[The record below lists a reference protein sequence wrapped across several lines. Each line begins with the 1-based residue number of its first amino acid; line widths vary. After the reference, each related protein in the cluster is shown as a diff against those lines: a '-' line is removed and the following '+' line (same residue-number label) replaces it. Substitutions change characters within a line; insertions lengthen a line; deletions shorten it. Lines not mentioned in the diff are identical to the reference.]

1 MSEPQH
7 PTPFGS
13 HTGNASGSQ
22 HDGQPGA
29 EGAASNASQPGK
41 LDSIQ
46 AVGARLAQLRQAKAW
61 SIDDVSARLKVSPAK
76 LLALESGDISH
87 LPDRTFAAG
96 IVRSYAKILGA
107 DPTPFTQAFRREG
120 DDVAHNLKVPA
131 SAGAGMPRGR
141 VSVPLGNS
149 SGRRRS
155 WMWGVLAIIVV
166 LAALVMWH
174 TGGDSSN
181 WLARLK
187 ASTGVGAT
195 STPEANETV
204 AASSVATPDEAAAA
218 NTGEASLPEVA
229 SAPGEQPM
237 PASSPTLS
245 AVQAAPGAAV
255 PASAAKAA
263 SASASKAASASA
275 AKAASASAA
284 KAASVTAA
292 ASAPVVAGSGS
303 GAVELKVK
311 EDSWFSVRGKD
322 GKELFSGLVHAGS
335 TQRVQGEAP
344 FKVTVGNVKG
354 VESLSVDDEPV
365 DAKRYSSAK
374 GNVARLSLP

>member
-13 HTGNASGSQ
+13 HTGNRSDSQ
-22 HDGQPGA
+22 HEGQAGA
-29 EGAASNASQPGK
+29 QGAASNAGQAGH

-61 SIDDVSARLKVSPAK
+61 SIDDVSARLKVSPPK
-76 LLALESGDISH
+76 LLALEAGDISQ

-96 IVRSYAKILGA
+96 IVRSYAKILGT
-107 DPTPFTQAFRREG
+107 DPAPFTQAFRRNG
-120 DDVAHNLKVPA
+120 DGIEHNLKVPA
-131 SAGAGMPRGR
+131 SAGAGLPRGR

-155 WMWGVLAIIVV
+155 WMWGVLAIIVA

-174 TGGDSSN
+174 TGGDSGN

-187 ASTGVGAT
+187 ASTGVGLSPT
-195 STPEANETV
+195 STSNSTESK
-204 AASSVATPDEAAAA
+204 AAVSAPTPDEAAAA

-229 SAPGEQPM
+229 AAPGEQPM
-237 PASSPTLS
+237 PRPLGTNALPASSSTLS
-245 AVQAAPGAAV
+245 AVQGASAPSVAAPASA
-255 PASAAKAA
+255 PKMASAAKAA
-263 SASASKAASASA
+263 PAVATAAS
-275 AKAASASAA
+275 
-284 KAASVTAA
+284 
-292 ASAPVVAGSGS
+292 SAPAVAGSGS

-322 GKELFSGLVHAGS
+322 GKELFSGLVHAGA
-335 TQRVQGEAP
+335 TQRVEGEAP

-365 DAKRYSSAK
+365 DAKRYSSAR

>member
-13 HTGNASGSQ
+13 HTGNRSGGQS
-22 HDGQPGA
+22 DGQPGA
-29 EGAASNASQPGK
+29 EGAASNPSQAGT

-61 SIDDVSARLKVSPAK
+61 SIDDVSARLKVSPPK
-76 LLALESGDISH
+76 LLALEAGDISH
-87 LPDRTFAAG
+87 MPDRTFAAG

-107 DPTPFTQAFRREG
+107 DPAPFTQAFRREG
-120 DDVAHNLKVPA
+120 GGIEQNLKVPA
-131 SAGAGMPRGR
+131 SAGAGLPRGR

-149 SGRRRS
+149 SGRKRS
-155 WMWGVLAIIVV
+155 WMWGVLAIIAV
-166 LAALVMWH
+166 LVALVMWH
-174 TGGDSSN
+174 TGGDSGN

-187 ASTGVGAT
+187 ASTGVGT
-195 STPEANETV
+195 SSTSESKEPV

-229 SAPGEQPM
+229 TSPNEQPM
-237 PASSPTLS
+237 PRPLGTNALPASSSTLS
-245 AVQAAPGAAV
+245 AVQGASTPAAAA
-255 PASAAKAA
+255 PASAAKVAPA
-263 SASASKAASASA
+263 
-275 AKAASASAA
+275 
-284 KAASVTAA
+284 VTV
-292 ASAPVVAGSGS
+292 ASAPTVAGSGS
-303 GAVELKVK
+303 SAIELKVK

-322 GKELFSGLVHAGS
+322 GKELYSGLVHAGN
-335 TQRVQGEAP
+335 TQRVEGEAP

-365 DAKRYSSAK
+365 DAKRYSAAR

>member
-13 HTGNASGSQ
+13 HTGNRSGDQ

-29 EGAASNASQPGK
+29 QGAALNAGQAGT

-61 SIDDVSARLKVSPAK
+61 SIDDVSARLKVSPPK
-76 LLALESGDISH
+76 LLALEAGDISQM
-87 LPDRTFAAG
+87 PDRTFAAG

-107 DPTPFTQAFRREG
+107 DPAPFTQAFRREG
-120 DDVAHNLKVPA
+120 GNVELNLKVPA
-131 SAGAGMPRGR
+131 SSGAGLPRGR

-149 SGRRRS
+149 SGRKRS
-155 WMWGVLAIIVV
+155 WMWGVLAVIVV

-187 ASTGVGAT
+187 ASTGVGT
-195 STPEANETV
+195 SSAPVSNEQPSA
-204 AASSVATPDEAAAA
+204 AASPPTPDEAAAA
-218 NTGEASLPEVA
+218 NTGEASSLPEVA
-229 SAPGEQPM
+229 TSPNEQPM
-237 PASSPTLS
+237 PRPLGTNALPASSSTLA
-245 AVQAAPGAAV
+245 AVQGASTPVA
-255 PASAAKAA
+255 AAKAA
-263 SASASKAASASA
+263 PASV
-275 AKAASASAA
+275 AKAASESAA
-284 KAASVTAA
+284 VTAA
-292 ASAPVVAGSGS
+292 ASAPAVAGSGS
-303 GAVELKVK
+303 SAVELKVK

-322 GKELFSGLVHAGS
+322 GKELYSGLVRAGN
-335 TQRVQGEAP
+335 TQRVEGEAP

-365 DAKRYSSAK
+365 DAKKYSSAR

>member
-13 HTGNASGSQ
+13 HSGNRSG
-22 HDGQPGA
+22 GQYDDQAGA
-29 EGAASNASQPGK
+29 ERAASNASQAGP
-41 LDSIQ
+41 LDSIP

-61 SIDDVSARLKVSPAK
+61 SIDDVSARLKVSPTK

-107 DPTPFTQAFRREG
+107 DPAPFTQAFRRDGGEI
-120 DDVAHNLKVPA
+120 AENLKVPA
-131 SAGAGMPRGR
+131 SAGAGLPRGR

-149 SGRRRS
+149 SGRKRS
-155 WMWGVLAIIVV
+155 WMWGMLAIIVV
-166 LAALVMWH
+166 LVALVMWH

-187 ASTGVGAT
+187 ATTGMGLS
-195 STPEANETV
+195 STPTAPSNES
-204 AASSVATPDEAAAA
+204 AGASSAPTPDEAAAA

-229 SAPGEQPM
+229 TAPGEQPM
-237 PASSPTLS
+237 PRPLGTNALPASSSTLS
-245 AVQAAPGAAV
+245 AVQGASAPAAAA
-255 PASAAKAA
+255 PASAAKTAPA
-263 SASASKAASASA
+263 
-275 AKAASASAA
+275 
-284 KAASVTAA
+284 AA
-292 ASAPVVAGSGS
+292 ASAPAVAGSGS
-303 GAVELKVK
+303 SAIELKVK

-335 TQRVQGEAP
+335 AQRVEGEAP
-344 FKVTVGNVKG
+344 FKVTVGNAKG

-365 DAKRYSSAK
+365 DAKRYSSAR

>member
-13 HTGNASGSQ
+13 HSGNRSGGQ
-22 HDGQPGA
+22 YDGQAGA
-29 EGAASNASQPGK
+29 EGAASNASQAGP
-41 LDSIQ
+41 LDSIP

-61 SIDDVSARLKVSPAK
+61 SIDDVSARLKVSPPK
-76 LLALESGDISH
+76 LLALEAGDISQ

-107 DPTPFTQAFRREG
+107 DPALFTQAFRRDSG
-120 DDVAHNLKVPA
+120 DIEHNLKVPA
-131 SAGAGMPRGR
+131 SAGTGLPRGR

-149 SGRRRS
+149 SGRKRS
-155 WMWGVLAIIVV
+155 WMWGVLAIIAV
-166 LAALVMWH
+166 LVALVMWQ
-174 TGGDSSN
+174 TGGESSN

-187 ASTGVGAT
+187 ATTGMGLSSTSPAT
-195 STPEANETV
+195 SNDSAGAPSAP
-204 AASSVATPDEAAAA
+204 TPDEAAAA

-229 SAPGEQPM
+229 AAPGEQPM
-237 PASSPTLS
+237 PRPLGTNALPASSSTLS
-245 AVQAAPGAAV
+245 AVQGASAPA
-255 PASAAKAA
+255 ASAAK
-263 SASASKAASASA
+263 
-275 AKAASASAA
+275 
-284 KAASVTAA
+284 TAPA
-292 ASAPVVAGSGS
+292 VAVASAPAVSGGGSS
-303 GAVELKVK
+303 AIELKVK

-365 DAKRYSSAK
+365 DAKRYSSAR

>member
-13 HTGNASGSQ
+13 HSDNRPGSH
-22 HDGQPGA
+22 HDAQGGA
-29 EGAASNASQPGK
+29 EGAASNPGQTGN

-61 SIDDVSARLKVSPAK
+61 SIDDVSARLKVSPQK
-76 LLALESGDISH
+76 LLALEAGDISH

-107 DPTPFTQAFRREG
+107 DPAPFTQAFRRDGG
-120 DDVAHNLKVPA
+120 DIEQNLKVPA
-131 SAGAGMPRGR
+131 SAGTGLPRAR

-149 SGRRRS
+149 SGRKRS
-155 WMWGVLAIIVV
+155 WIWGVLAIIVV

-187 ASTGVGAT
+187 AATGLGLSSTSAPAAGSNESSGTT
-195 STPEANETV
+195 SAP
-204 AASSVATPDEAAAA
+204 TPDEAAAA

-229 SAPGEQPM
+229 AAPGEQPM
-237 PASSPTLS
+237 PRPLGTNALPASSSTLS
-245 AVQAAPGAAV
+245 AVQGASAPAAAAPASAAKG
-255 PASAAKAA
+255 ASAAKAA
-263 SASASKAASASA
+263 SAVATA
-275 AKAASASAA
+275 
-284 KAASVTAA
+284 AA
-292 ASAPVVAGSGS
+292 ASAPAVAGSGS
-303 GAVELKVK
+303 GAIELKVK

-335 TQRVQGEAP
+335 TQRVEGEAP

-365 DAKRYSSAK
+365 DAKRYSSAR

>member
-13 HTGNASGSQ
+13 HTGNRAGGQ
-22 HDGQPGA
+22 HDGEAGA
-29 EGAASNASQPGK
+29 QGAAFGASQAGP
-41 LDSIQ
+41 LDSVQ

-61 SIDDVSARLKVSPAK
+61 SIDDVSARLKVSPSK
-76 LLALESGDISH
+76 LLALESGDISQM
-87 LPDRTFAAG
+87 PDRTFAAG

-107 DPTPFTQAFRREG
+107 DPAPFTQAFRR
-120 DDVAHNLKVPA
+120 DDGAIEHNLKVPV
-131 SAGAGMPRGR
+131 SSGAGLPRGR

-149 SGRRRS
+149 SGRRKS
-155 WMWGVLAIIVV
+155 WLWGVLAIIVV

-187 ASTGVGAT
+187 ATTGVGLSSAPG
-195 STPEANETV
+195 SNEPA
-204 AASSVATPDEAAAA
+204 AASSPPTPDEAAAA

-229 SAPGEQPM
+229 AAPGEQPM
-237 PASSPTLS
+237 PRPLGTNALPASSSTLS
-245 AVQAAPGAAV
+245 AVQGASQGASAPGAAA
-255 PASAAKAA
+255 PASAAK
-263 SASASKAASASA
+263 S
-275 AKAASASAA
+275 AKAASAATAVAA
-284 KAASVTAA
+284 AA
-292 ASAPVVAGSGS
+292 ASAPSVAGSGS
-303 GAVELKVK
+303 GAIELKVK

-322 GKELFSGLVHAGS
+322 GKELYSGLVRAGS
-335 TQRVQGEAP
+335 TQRVEGEAP

-365 DAKRYSSAK
+365 DAKRYSSAR

>member
-13 HTGNASGSQ
+13 HSGNRSGDQ
-22 HDGQPGA
+22 YDGQAGA
-29 EGAASNASQPGK
+29 EGAASNASQTGS

-61 SIDDVSARLKVSPAK
+61 SIDDVSARLKVSPPK
-76 LLALESGDISH
+76 LLALEAGDISH

-107 DPTPFTQAFRREG
+107 DPAPFTQAFRRGGGEIEQ
-120 DDVAHNLKVPA
+120 NLKVPA
-131 SAGAGMPRGR
+131 SAGAGLPRGR
-141 VSVPLGNS
+141 VSVPLGNA
-149 SGRRRS
+149 SGRKRS
-155 WMWGVLAIIVV
+155 WMWGVLAVIVV

-187 ASTGVGAT
+187 TTTGMGLSSMSAPASN
-195 STPEANETV
+195 EAAGT
-204 AASSVATPDEAAAA
+204 ASAPTPDEAAAA

-229 SAPGEQPM
+229 GAPGEQPM
-237 PASSPTLS
+237 PRPLGTSALPASSPALS
-245 AVQAAPGAAV
+245 AIQGASAPVATAPAA
-255 PASAAKAA
+255 AAKAA
-263 SASASKAASASA
+263 SAA
-275 AKAASASAA
+275 
-284 KAASVTAA
+284 TTGA
-292 ASAPVVAGSGS
+292 ASAPAVAGSGS
-303 GAVELKVK
+303 SAIELKVK

-322 GKELFSGLVHAGS
+322 GKELYSGLVHAGN
-335 TQRVQGEAP
+335 TQRVEGEAP

-365 DAKRYSSAK
+365 DAKRYSSAR